1 MKSGKK
7 AKASTKSVG
16 APQSLAKATRSNSLI
31 DLESVKDLSEFMAAQ
46 GLVEFNFKQG
56 AMELHLRRA
65 ESSVG
70 NVPMIPSQVAMQNYI
85 NGAANAPT
93 ASASPVAKP
102 AAERPK
108 NHHLIKS
115 PFVGTFYRSAGPNQ
129 DSFVEEGKTID
140 AGDTLCI
147 IEAMKLMNEIESDI
161 KGRIVKILVTN
172 ETPVEFGEALF
183 EIEAL

>member
-1 MKSGKK
+1 MK
-7 AKASTKSVG
+7 TKSSKKTKTAA
-16 APQSLAKATRSNSLI
+16 APSAGTKSAKTNSLI
-31 DLESVKDLSEFMAAQ
+31 DLASVKDLSEFMAAQ

-56 AMELHLRRA
+56 TMELHLRRA
-65 ESSVG
+65 EALSNGVAGYAPLQQIPQAYLNGSQNTATANSAATPKAAPERAK
-70 NVPMIPSQVAMQNYI
+70 NV
-85 NGAANAPT
+85 
-93 ASASPVAKP
+93 
-102 AAERPK
+102 
-108 NHHLIKS
+108 HLIKS

-147 IEAMKLMNEIESDI
+147 VEAMKLMNEIESDI
-161 KGRIVKILVTN
+161 KGRVVKVLVTN